1 MCNASPV
8 NPQPSIKMKYLLI
21 VCFSLFSLSILPGQ
35 DFSSGSPLPVNEEGI
50 IMYRAVMDEPGASD
64 SLYLRAINW
73 LNTEFANPWDVSRTR
88 NREDGVLSGIARL
101 SLYTSDEAGNTQS
114 GGLVEYTFTIE
125 CRDDRYRYTFTDF
138 LHKRSS
144 RFPLERWLDKSDPQ
158 WAPVVDTYLDQVHQE
173 MSLKIESLKAGMKP
187 APKVVDEW

>member
-1 MCNASPV
+1 MITYSFYRRR
-8 NPQPSIKMKYLLI
+8 KMKYLLLI
-21 VCFSLFSLSILPGQ
+21 AFSLFTQHILRAQEMP
-35 DFSSGSPLPVNEEGI
+35 SATSVPVNEEGMI
-50 IMYRAVMDEPGASD
+50 IYRAVVDEPGPSD

-144 RFPLERWLDKSDPQ
+144 RFPLERWLDKADPQ
-158 WAPVVDTYLDQVHQE
+158 WAPVVETYLDQVHQE
-173 MSLKIESLKAGMKP
+173 ISQKIESLKAGMKP